1 MSRLNTRSDV
11 PESAPT
17 RVERAHSQ
25 IRFPAVSLDR
35 AIHAVTAIHNSYGTR
50 CSFDNFA
57 DLLGYPRTTS
67 TFRTTLSAVRTF
79 ELVRV
84 SDDSLELT
92 ELGMN
97 IVDPATREAAIAE
110 AFLAAPL
117 FRALHDAYRGQA
129 LPPTDELE
137 QKIRSLGVTAKSATR
152 ARQILLRSARV
163 AEFFQEKGAV
173 PASRVVEQSAVAP
186 QRAPRAG
193 DRTGEP
199 PAPAP
204 PDKVPMPRQ
213 RHQLLAAIWEML
225 PIEGEF
231 PEPQRSDW
239 SKMLNIALNL
249 VYGSTRRDSDE
260 SEH

>member
-1 MSRLNTRSDV
+1 MNRLNTQSDV
-11 PESAPT
+11 VESAST
-17 RVERAHSQ
+17 RVARAHSR

-35 AIHAVTAIHNSYGTR
+35 AIQAATAIHNSYGGR
-50 CSFDNFA
+50 CSFDEFA
-57 DLLGYPRTTS
+57 DVLDVLITTS

-79 ELVRV
+79 GLVRV

-92 ELGMN
+92 DLGME
-97 IVDPATREAAIAE
+97 IVDPARQEPAIAK
-110 AFLAAPL
+110 AFLSAPL
-117 FRALHDAYRGQA
+117 FCAIHDAYGDHV

-163 AEFFQEKGAV
+163 AGFFQEKGAV
-173 PASRVVEQSAVAP
+173 PASRVVEQSAVALD
-186 QRAPRAG
+186 RPRGAG

-199 PAPAP
+199 PVPAP
-204 PDKVPMPRQ
+204 PDKVPMPHQ
-213 RHQLLAAIWEML
+213 RHQLLGAIWEML

-239 SKMLNIALNL
+239 SRMLDIALNL
-249 VYGSTRRDSDE
+249 VYGSTPRDSDE